1 MRFSHFL
8 RNWEGYFSP
17 SLNKWPNAS
26 SDRYAVRR
34 TWAMS
39 YELARDLQKKCGV
52 HVVPTSNRHIKLFL
66 WFWEKCLC
74 INEYDNKLSV
84 YSLSTEHIMN
94 SLDSRSHSSSGLPT
108 SCRRKWLTTFIVHW
122 SFPPFVMSR
131 MNLLAWVNELQC
143 RLILGKRMS
152 IFRRSFRSIPTE
164 FQQNWQFCVTLNLA
178 M

>member
-1 MRFSHFL
+1 MTECLIR
-8 RNWEGYFSP
+8 
-17 SLNKWPNAS
+17 SLCCQEN
-26 SDRYAVRR
+26 
-34 TWAMS
+34 MS

-122 SFPPFVMSR
+122 SSTPFVMSR
-131 MNLLAWVNELQC
+131 MNLSAVLIDFGENYRTAEIFSNHLTC
-143 RLILGKRMS
+143 RDNFLPFDRDYGQS
-152 IFRRSFRSIPTE
+152 TE
-164 FQQNWQFCVTLNLA
+164 VP
-178 M
+178 